1 MAGQTVCCVSLVQLR
16 WIHISTAQAGKVRPK
31 PAPSHLTM
39 WSLLT
44 CQWPDKNLEM
54 TWESRRFHLS
64 QYCAWYIHI
73 PVATML
79 KAVSQPSSLSRTL
92 CICVCVC
99 VACFYA
105 SCIAKSMSNISLWIM
120 YVYVCLCCYVWF
132 LQICFAITRIGG
144 PPNGTVK
151 SCRCGY
157 SINDALFRSA
167 LSKTYRTNASCHVLI
182 RMETLETWAY
192 DVRKNTPRY
201 QRKNSDCAQK
211 RIHLLCLSLLQFP
224 PVVKSGS

>member
-79 KAVSQPSSLSRTL
+79 KALSQPSSLSRTL
-92 CICVCVC
+92 CMCVCVSHVFMQVVSQRVWVILVYDLC
-99 VACFYA
+99 MF
-105 SCIAKSMSNISLWIM
+105 M
-120 YVYVCLCCYVWF
+120 YVYVVMF
-132 LQICFAITRIGG
+132 GFFKSVLQLHALGVLPMGRWRAAAV
-144 PPNGTVK
+144 GT
-151 SCRCGY
+151 
-157 SINDALFRSA
+157 A
-167 LSKTYRTNASCHVLI
+167 
-182 RMETLETWAY
+182 
-192 DVRKNTPRY
+192 
-201 QRKNSDCAQK
+201 
-211 RIHLLCLSLLQFP
+211 
-224 PVVKSGS
+224 